1 MSKKEITLR
10 PYQENIINETLA
22 AVQFGSDNVV
32 IDSPPACVP
41 GFTEFLTPYGWKRI
55 DEYEVGDLVCQWK
68 LNGETKFIVPLKYI
82 NQDCKDNFINIKT
95 NGINITVSENHKMPY
110 LTNRG
115 RRFGKPSFL
124 EAKELIKMGEIVIP
138 RYFQTPENIDE
149 FEIDKIISYKNLSDD
164 ILKVIIMQ
172 SADGSIITYKN
183 SYTIRINV
191 KKERKKERARLLLS
205 NAKIEYTEKIKSNGY
220 SCFYYK
226 TEMPQKDISFL
237 YNLPEEKLKNLAEEI
252 VFWDG
257 SNQNIDRS
265 NANAASFC
273 GNKRDV
279 DAAQYALSIAY
290 GNYVSIYK
298 DNRKYLNEDIYQLR
312 ISSSNKSTIKTR
324 RNDGAKSAE
333 ISYIE
338 PDDGKHYC
346 FETESGFWLMRQNNQ
361 IYPTG
366 NSGKSIIISKTAQE
380 LSKQGNVVISIT
392 ITALLDQI
400 ASHLDMIGQSYSI
413 LKAGRESEFNP
424 NEKIQLVQAHTLHA
438 RISKSPITASYYLQ
452 DEVHREYMTDRTRDI
467 LNFLKPKARIG
478 YSGTCYD
485 QAGFALEGAEM
496 LTTTTVQELQ
506 SQGYLCPIKY
516 LIPKWSEQVDYS
528 QVKSSGNDYNNV
540 ELEKI
545 INSPEHLALVVKSM
559 NEVDAKNKKTLVFC
573 SSIEQADK
581 VTEALVKAGYEAMSY
596 HSKSDNS
603 EEILDAFRNN
613 TPFVKKPKKQKMKDL
628 ETGDLFADDMQFS
641 SEPEVEE
648 KYIKCLVSINR
659 LGIGFDCPDVV
670 LGVQLR
676 PTLVRSLYIQQVMR
690 LARKHES
697 KQFSE
702 YLDLAQTT
710 SRFGFHD
717 DDYVAPVRTGD
728 KALDKKNMQEIDS
741 KYALEDIA
749 VVLQDTP
756 VPIDRELYV
765 AQIDAIKKSLKK
777 NIEDMSFEELVKAY
791 DLSKNHKEIIT
802 IATLVYTLK
811 YGKPVSKA
819 GYEYNYKPEQ
829 FWSESFFGK
838 EEFHVLHDMQ
848 YYLDEF
854 PHMQKQWIK
863 SLKTRC
869 RNIIRDELGLF
880 RITGFIQFLRNK
892 YVEEEMSEITSYSK
906 KEDSS
911 ADEAV
916 SYTKMNEMDFE
927 IDDDEIPF
935 SLSIAVPL
943 ASLSLYL
950 EWYNLII

>member
-41 GFTEFLTPYGWKRI
+41 GDTEFLTPSGWKKI
-55 DEYEVGDLVCQWK
+55 DEYDENDLICVWNQ
-68 LNGETKFIVPLKYI
+68 NGETNFEKPLKYI
-82 NQDCKDNFINIKT
+82 NQSCMDKFINIKT

-110 LTNRG
+110 LTSKG
-115 RRFGKPSFL
+115 RKS
-124 EAKELIKMGEIVIP
+124 AKHSIKIAKDLIKLGEISIP
-138 RYFQTPENIDE
+138 RNFNCPVKNSNINFTIDE
-149 FEIDKIISYKNLSDD
+149 M
-164 ILKVIIMQ
+164 KVLIMQ
-172 SADGSIITYKN
+172 SADGNIINFKSQN
-183 SYTIRINV
+183 TIRLNL
-191 KKERKKERARLLLS
+191 KKERKKERARLLLK
-205 NAKIEYTEKIKSNGY
+205 NAKIIYKERIIKETGY
-220 SCFYYK
+220 SVFTYK
-226 TEMPQKDISFL
+226 FKHSIKDLSFL
-237 YNLPEEKLKNLAEEI
+237 YMLNKKQIDELVYDI
-252 VFWDG
+252 IFWDG
-257 SNQNIDRS
+257 SNPNLNKS
-265 NANAASFC
+265 NYISATFH
-273 GNKRDV
+273 GNKKDAE
-279 DAAQYALSIAY
+279 AAQYALSIAT
-290 GNYVSIYK
+290 GKYVSIYK
-298 DNRKYLNEDIYQLR
+298 DKRKYAKEDIYSCR
-312 ISSSNKSTIKTR
+312 VSSNNKSFIKTR
-324 RNDGAKSAE
+324 RNDGVKPAE
-333 ISYIE
+333 ISLVE
-338 PDDGKHYC
+338 PKDGRHYC
-346 FETESGFWLMRQNNQ
+346 FETSTGFWLMKQNNQ

-413 LKAGRESEFNP
+413 LKAGRESEFDP

-496 LTTTTVQELQ
+496 LQTTTVKDLQ

-545 INSPEHLALVVKSM
+545 INSPEHLALVIKSM

-641 SEPEVEE
+641 QEPKVEE

-728 KALDKKNMQEIDS
+728 RTVDKKNMQDIES

-749 VVLQDTP
+749 VVLKDTP
-756 VPIDRELYV
+756 VPIDRELYI

-791 DLSKNHKEIIT
+791 DLSKDHKEIIT

-916 SYTKMNEMDFE
+916 TYTKMNEMDFE
-927 IDDDEIPF
+927 IDDSEVPF
-935 SLSIAVPL
+935 
-943 ASLSLYL
+943 
-950 EWYNLII
+950 

>member
-41 GFTEFLTPYGWKRI
+41 GDTEFLTPSGWKKI
-55 DEYEVGDLVCQWK
+55 DEYDENDLICVWNQ
-68 LNGETKFIVPLKYI
+68 NGETNFEKPLKYI
-82 NQDCKDNFINIKT
+82 NQSCMDKFINIKT

-110 LTNRG
+110 LTSKG
-115 RRFGKPSFL
+115 RKS
-124 EAKELIKMGEIVIP
+124 AKHSIKIAKDLIKLGEISIP
-138 RYFQTPENIDE
+138 RNFNCPVKNSNINFTIDE
-149 FEIDKIISYKNLSDD
+149 M
-164 ILKVIIMQ
+164 KVLIMQ
-172 SADGSIITYKN
+172 SADGNIINFKSQN
-183 SYTIRINV
+183 TIRLNL
-191 KKERKKERARLLLS
+191 KKERKKERARLLLK
-205 NAKIEYTEKIKSNGY
+205 NAKIIYKERIIKETGY
-220 SCFYYK
+220 SVFTYK
-226 TEMPQKDISFL
+226 FKHSIKDLSFL
-237 YNLPEEKLKNLAEEI
+237 YMLNKKQIDELVYDI
-252 VFWDG
+252 IFWEG
-257 SNQNIDRS
+257 SNPNLNKS
-265 NANAASFC
+265 NYISATFH
-273 GNKRDV
+273 GNKKDAE
-279 DAAQYALSIAY
+279 AAQYALSIAT
-290 GNYVSIYK
+290 GKYVSIYK
-298 DNRKYLNEDIYQLR
+298 DKRKYAKEDIYSCR
-312 ISSSNKSTIKTR
+312 VSSNNKSFIKTR
-324 RNDGAKSAE
+324 RNDGVKPAE
-333 ISYIE
+333 ISLVE
-338 PDDGKHYC
+338 PKDGRHYC
-346 FETESGFWLMRQNNQ
+346 FETSTGFWLMKQNNQ

-413 LKAGRESEFNP
+413 LKAGRESEFDP

-496 LTTTTVQELQ
+496 LQTTTVKDLQ

-545 INSPEHLALVVKSM
+545 INSPEHLALVIKSM

-573 SSIEQADK
+573 SSIEQSDK

-641 SEPEVEE
+641 QEPKVEE

-728 KALDKKNMQEIDS
+728 RTVDKKNMQDIES

-749 VVLQDTP
+749 VVLKDTP

-791 DLSKNHKEIIT
+791 DLSKDHKEIIT

-916 SYTKMNEMDFE
+916 TYTKMNEMDFE
-927 IDDDEIPF
+927 IDDSEVPF
-935 SLSIAVPL
+935 
-943 ASLSLYL
+943 
-950 EWYNLII
+950 

>member
-1 MSKKEITLR
+1 MNKKEITLR

-41 GFTEFLTPYGWKRI
+41 GDTEFLTPSGWKKI
-55 DEYEVGDLVCQWK
+55 NEYDENDLICVWNQ
-68 LNGETKFIVPLKYI
+68 NGETNFEKPLKYI
-82 NQDCKDNFINIKT
+82 NQSCMNKFINIKT

-110 LTNRG
+110 LTSKG
-115 RRFGKPSFL
+115 RKS
-124 EAKELIKMGEIVIP
+124 AKHSIKIAKDLIKLGEISIP
-138 RYFQTPENIDE
+138 RNFNCPVKNSNINFTIDE
-149 FEIDKIISYKNLSDD
+149 M
-164 ILKVIIMQ
+164 KVLIMQ
-172 SADGSIITYKN
+172 SADGNIINFKSQN
-183 SYTIRINV
+183 TIRLNL
-191 KKERKKERARLLLS
+191 KKERKKERARLLLK
-205 NAKIEYTEKIKSNGY
+205 NAKIIYKERIIKETGY
-220 SCFYYK
+220 SVFTYK
-226 TEMPQKDISFL
+226 FEHSLKDLSFL
-237 YNLPEEKLKNLAEEI
+237 YMLNKKQIDELVYDI
-252 VFWDG
+252 IFWDG
-257 SNQNIDRS
+257 SNPNLNKS
-265 NANAASFC
+265 NYISATFN
-273 GNKRDV
+273 GNKKDAE
-279 DAAQYALSIAY
+279 AAQYALSIAT
-290 GNYVSIYK
+290 GKYVSIYK
-298 DNRKYLNEDIYQLR
+298 DKRKYAKEDIYSCR
-312 ISSSNKSTIKTR
+312 VSSNNKSFIKTR
-324 RNDGAKSAE
+324 RNDGGKPAE
-333 ISYIE
+333 ISLVE
-338 PDDGKHYC
+338 PEDGRHYC
-346 FETESGFWLMRQNNQ
+346 FETSTGFWLMKQNNQ

-413 LKAGRESEFNP
+413 LKAGRESEFDP

-496 LTTTTVQELQ
+496 LQTTTVKDLQ

-545 INSPEHLALVVKSM
+545 INSPEHLALVIKSM

-641 SEPEVEE
+641 QEPKAEE

-728 KALDKKNMQEIDS
+728 RTVDKKNMQDIES

-749 VVLQDTP
+749 VVLKDTP

-791 DLSKNHKEIIT
+791 DLSKDHKEIIT

-916 SYTKMNEMDFE
+916 TYTKMNEMDFE

-935 SLSIAVPL
+935 SFAIGVPL
-943 ASLSLYL
+943 ASLSLFL